1 MKAKKVTPAEAGKK
15 KTGAGG
21 LGRALWLAAGT
32 FLSVLGVLGVALGI
46 GMLERLTGALVL
58 GVGTVVLLLGFMFER
73 LAVFTPLLRHVQ
85 YLTQASEYTA
95 RLLREITEVMRSIQQ
110 AELEERKTKQ
120 ANPGHKGDFPDAEEL
135 EFEKAVRQ
143 FEE

>member
-1 MKAKKVTPAEAGKK
+1 MKATKAAGNPAEKK
-15 KTGAGG
+15 SGTGG

-32 FLSVLGVLGVALGI
+32 FLAVLGLLGIALGLS
-46 GMLERLTGALVL
+46 MAERLTGALVL
-58 GVGTVVLLLGFMFER
+58 GAGAVVLLLGFVFER
-73 LAVFTPLLRHVQ
+73 MGVFITLLRHVQ

-95 RLLREITEVMRSIQQ
+95 RLLREITEVMRAIQQ
-110 AELEERKTKQ
+110 AELEERKNRQ
-120 ANPGHKGDFPDAEEL
+120 NSPGRKGDYPDPEEL